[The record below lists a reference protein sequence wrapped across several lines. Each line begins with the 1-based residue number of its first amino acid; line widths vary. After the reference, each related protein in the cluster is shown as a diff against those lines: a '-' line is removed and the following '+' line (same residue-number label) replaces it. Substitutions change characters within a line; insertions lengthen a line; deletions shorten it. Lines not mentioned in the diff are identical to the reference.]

1 LTAPGTATSGSSGG
15 PTSGGTVGGNDIE
28 PAQAAV
34 QKQERAAGVA
44 PAPAQNERQTA
55 IVEQQVNKLIS
66 NSQAGIAAL
75 PPGSL
80 PPSRP
85 STTGP

>member
-1 LTAPGTATSGSSGG
+1 M
-15 PTSGGTVGGNDIE
+15 SGGTQGGNDVE

-44 PAPAQNERQTA
+44 PAPSQNERQTA

-66 NSQAGIAAL
+66 NSQAGIAAI

-80 PPSRP
+80 PPSR
-85 STTGP
+85 